1 MRLTFVMITS
11 LAQYFCMYFLNY
23 TSKDFINESMYVCV
37 VGNDEFKMKLE
48 ISFDFVYTR
57 ENILKNTD
65 KWIVEI
71 KSQVNI
77 LKEQY

>member
-1 MRLTFVMITS
+1 
-11 LAQYFCMYFLNY
+11 
-23 TSKDFINESMYVCV
+23 MYVCV